1 MCKEMKESP
10 AEERYFCLF
19 QTIKVCSTVGR
30 RSVCRTLDM
39 DLYIINGLLQT
50 VYRFWTI
57 YT

>member
-10 AEERYFCLF
+10 AEEWYFRLF

-39 DLYIINGLLQT
+39 DLYIINGLL
-50 VYRFWTI
+50 
-57 YT
+57 